1 MNEYTIKVADKAAAE
16 QLMVDLGY
24 EWDGS
29 KHLTVTDERGRID
42 FVFLGDLP
50 KQHPD
55 GSIVIEEQT
64 IDGEVVQIPIMVG
77 AYHID
82 AISDYEVEVLNTVT
96 PSNRLHNFAG
106 VNS

>member
-1 MNEYTIKVADKAAAE
+1 MNEYTIKVADKTAAE

-55 GSIVIEEQT
+55 GSIVTEEV
-64 IDGEVVQIPIMVG
+64 DGEEVPIMVG
-77 AYHID
+77 AFHID

-96 PSNRLHNFAG
+96 PSHRLHNFAG
-106 VNS
+106 VN